1 MVSMLTE
8 LLRPQSLSEVLGQTH
23 IKDKNHPI
31 MKMLKNNN
39 LKSVLLYGPPGT
51 GKSSLAK
58 ILAKDSSLPYEEMNA
73 TVHSTTDIRNAID
86 SHFGP
91 FILILDEIHYLNKR
105 LQSIL
110 LSYMEEERVI
120 CIGTTTENPYKTIS
134 QAIRSRMF
142 LTRLYPPSKKEIKL
156 LLNKIISKFPDVEVE
171 SNAQEML
178 LGAYENDVRKFITTL
193 ELLFNSA
200 DSIITVED
208 VQSVLGVSQG
218 DDPSKLM
225 SAFIKSL
232 RGSDENASIY
242 YLCRMIRIGVPGSQI
257 FRRLSIFAA
266 EDIGLAKIDVM
277 QKIASAQQLYNNLG
291 DEEYDSI
298 LILASIVTY
307 LSFIP
312 KSRSIVTAVQKA
324 FNEIENCSLPNVPE
338 YLLNYYKGNEKAGSK
353 TAPFLPKEC
362 ETRIFFEPWDVG
374 QEMNLK
380 NFLEKRKNSN

>member
-1 MVSMLTE
+1 MASILTE
-8 LLRPQSLSEVLGQTH
+8 LLRPQSLAEVLGQTH
-23 IKDKNHPI
+23 IKKENHPI

-73 TVHSTTDIRNAID
+73 TVHSTTDIRDVID

-91 FILILDEIHYLNKR
+91 FVLILDEIHYLNKR

-142 LTRLYPPSKKEIKL
+142 LTRLYPPDKKEMNL
-156 LLNKIISKFPDVEVE
+156 LLDKIKSRFPKVKVD
-171 SNAQEML
+171 SQAQEL
-178 LGAYENDVRKFITTL
+178 LLEAYENDVRKFITTL
-193 ELLFNSA
+193 ELLFNTA
-200 DSIITVED
+200 DGIITMED

-232 RGSDENASIY
+232 RGSDENASLY
-242 YLCRMIRIGVPGSQI
+242 YLCRMIRIGVPGSQV

-266 EDIGLAKIDVM
+266 EDIGLAKIDAM
-277 QKIASAQQLYNNLG
+277 QQIVSAQQLYNNLG

-298 LILASIVTY
+298 LILASLVTY
-307 LSFIP
+307 LALIP
-312 KSRSIVTAVQKA
+312 KSRSVVTAVQKI
-324 FNEIENCSLPNVPE
+324 FKEIEHGSLPNIPD
-338 YLLNYYKGNEKAGSK
+338 YLLNYYKGNEKAGSLN
-353 TAPFLPKEC
+353 APFLPKEC
-362 ETRIFFEPWDVG
+362 ETRVFFEPWDVG
-374 QEMNLK
+374 QEANLK
-380 NFLEKRKNSN
+380 KFLERRNSSN